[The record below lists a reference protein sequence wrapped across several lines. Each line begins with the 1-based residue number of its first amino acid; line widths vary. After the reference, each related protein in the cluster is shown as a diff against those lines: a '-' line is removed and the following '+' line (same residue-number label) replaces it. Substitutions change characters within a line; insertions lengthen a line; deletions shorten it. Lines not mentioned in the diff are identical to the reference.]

1 MEHLEVVEKWG
12 DSVDQAV
19 ELALRDMKLTKED
32 VDVEVL
38 EEPSKG
44 FLGIIGNTLAKVRVT
59 KKGAKVQ
66 EEAPKEEKDFQPV
79 EKKAPEKKE
88 VKVEEE
94 EPEEESRDE
103 QKQDRR
109 WKKNTNKKP
118 LSELIDTEDSLT
130 PDLAAEE
137 VDFHEQIKDLPPCEE
152 HIALDFLRDVIKEM
166 GLDLTMKAKAN
177 DTNVYIEL
185 EGPDCGTIIGRRGQ
199 TLDALQYLTS
209 LVVNKEHE
217 DYVKV
222 VIDAEDYRA
231 RREKTLEQ
239 LADKMAK
246 KAVKSHRSLKLDPMN
261 PYERKVIHATL
272 QSNPRVT
279 TRSEGQDPYR
289 RVVIEPKH

>member
-12 DSVDQAV
+12 DSIDQAV
-19 ELALRDMKLTKED
+19 DLALRDMKLTRED

-38 EEPSKG
+38 EEPTKG

-59 KKGAKVQ
+59 KKGAAKQ
-66 EEAPKEEKDFQPV
+66 EEKPKEEKSFQPV

-88 VKVEEE
+88 AAAEEQ
-94 EPEEESRDE
+94 EEESKEE

-130 PDLAAEE
+130 PEIAAEE
-137 VDFHEQIKDLPPCEE
+137 VDFQEQIKDLPPCEE
-152 HIALDFLRDVIKEM
+152 HIALDFLKDVIREM

-209 LVVNKEHE
+209 LVVNKEQE
-217 DYVKV
+217 DYITV
-222 VIDAEDYRA
+222 VIDAEDSWA
-231 RREKTLEQ
+231 SREKTLEQ
-239 LADKMAK
+239 LADKMAR
-246 KAVKSHRSLKLDPMN
+246 KAIKAHRSLKLDPMN

-279 TRSEGQDPYR
+279 TRSEGQGPYR

>member
-1 MEHLEVVEKWG
+1 MEHLDVVEKWG
-12 DSVDQAV
+12 DSIDQAV
-19 ELALRDMKLTKED
+19 ELALRDMKLTRDE
-32 VDVEVL
+32 VEIEVL
-38 EEPSKG
+38 EEPSRG

-59 KKGAKVQ
+59 RKGAEARR
-66 EEAPKEEKDFQPV
+66 EETPKEEKSFMPV

-88 VKVEEE
+88 NKEETE
-94 EPEEESRDE
+94 EQAQED
-103 QKQDRR
+103 KQERR

-118 LSELIDTEDSLT
+118 LSELIDTDESLT
-130 PDLAAEE
+130 PDVTSEE
-137 VDFHEQIKDLPPCEE
+137 VDFHEQIKELPPCEE
-152 HIALDFLRDVIKEM
+152 HAALDFLKDVIKEM
-166 GLDLTMKAKAN
+166 GLDLTMKAKA
-177 DTNVYIEL
+177 DETNVYVEL

-217 DYVKV
+217 DYIKV

>member
-1 MEHLEVVEKWG
+1 MEHLDVVEKWG
-12 DSVDQAV
+12 DSIDQAV
-19 ELALRDMKLTKED
+19 DLALRDMKLTRED

-38 EEPSKG
+38 EEPSRG

-59 KKGAKVQ
+59 RKGAAVQ
-66 EEAPKEEKDFQPV
+66 EEKPAKEEKGFQPA

-88 VKVEEE
+88 KKIQ
-94 EPEEESRDE
+94 PEEQVQEDKPE
-103 QKQDRR
+103 RR

-118 LSELIDTEDSLT
+118 LSDLIDSDESLT
-130 PDLAAEE
+130 PEITAEE
-137 VDFHEQIKDLPPCEE
+137 VDFHEQIKELPPVEE
-152 HIALDFLRDVIKEM
+152 HIALDFLKDVIKEM
-166 GLDLTMKAKAN
+166 GLELTMKARA
-177 DTNVYIEL
+177 DETNVYVEL

-209 LVVNKEHE
+209 LVVNKGHDE
-217 DYVKV
+217 YIKV

-246 KAVKSHRSLKLDPMN
+246 KAIKSHRSLKLDPMN

-272 QSNPRVT
+272 QSNPKVT

>member
-19 ELALRDMKLTKED
+19 DLALRDMKLTRED

-38 EEPSKG
+38 EEPTKG

-59 KKGAKVQ
+59 KKGAAVQ
-66 EEAPKEEKDFQPV
+66 KEEQKEEKSFQPV
-79 EKKAPEKKE
+79 EKKAPEKKKE
-88 VKVEEE
+88 VKEQEEE
-94 EPEEESRDE
+94 AKED

-118 LSELIDTEDSLT
+118 LSDLIDTDESLT
-130 PDLAAEE
+130 PDPTAEE
-137 VDFHEQIKDLPPCEE
+137 IDFQEQIKELPPCEE
-152 HIALDFLRDVIKEM
+152 HVALDFLKDVIKEM

-177 DTNVYIEL
+177 ENNVYIEL

-231 RREKTLEQ
+231 RREKTLQQ

-246 KAVKSHRSLKLDPMN
+246 KVIKSHRSLKLDPMN

-272 QSNPRVT
+272 QANPRVT

>member
-1 MEHLEVVEKWG
+1 MEQLDVVEKWG

-19 ELALRDMKLTKED
+19 DLALRDMKLSRED

-38 EEPSKG
+38 EEPSRG
-44 FLGIIGNTLAKVRVT
+44 FLGIVGQKLARVKVTR
-59 KKGAKVQ
+59 KGAVQ
-66 EEAPKEEKDFQPV
+66 EEKEVKETRSFEPAV
-79 EKKAPEKKE
+79 KKAPEKTEKT
-88 VKVEEE
+88 EEE
-94 EPEEESRDE
+94 TEEPRQE
-103 QKQDRR
+103 RR

-118 LSELIDTEDSLT
+118 LSELIDTEESLT
-130 PDLAAEE
+130 PEATLEDL
-137 VDFHEQIKDLPPCEE
+137 DFHKKMKELPSCED
-152 HIALDFLRDVIKEM
+152 HPALTFLKDVISDM
-166 GLDLTMKAKAN
+166 GLDLSLNAKAD

-185 EGPDCGTIIGRRGQ
+185 SGEDCGTIIGRRGQ

-217 DYVKV
+217 TYIKV
-222 VIDAEDYRA
+222 VIDAEDYRS

-246 KAVKSHRSLKLDPMN
+246 KAVRSHRSLKLDPMN

-272 QSNPRVT
+272 QANPRVT

-289 RVVIEPKH
+289 RVVIEPKR

>member
-1 MEHLEVVEKWG
+1 MEHLDVVEKWG
-12 DSVDQAV
+12 DSIDQAV
-19 ELALRDMKLTKED
+19 ELALRDMKLTRDE
-32 VDVEVL
+32 VEIEVL
-38 EEPSKG
+38 EEPSRG

-59 KKGAKVQ
+59 RKGAEARK
-66 EEAPKEEKDFQPV
+66 EETPKEEKSFMPV

-88 VKVEEE
+88 NKEETE
-94 EPEEESRDE
+94 EQAQED
-103 QKQDRR
+103 KQERR

-118 LSELIDTEDSLT
+118 LSELIDTDESLT
-130 PDLAAEE
+130 PDVTSEE
-137 VDFHEQIKDLPPCEE
+137 VDFHEQIKELPPCEE
-152 HIALDFLRDVIKEM
+152 HAALDFLRDVIKEM
-166 GLDLTMKAKAN
+166 GLDLTMKAKA
-177 DTNVYIEL
+177 DETNVYVEL

-217 DYVKV
+217 DYIKV

>member
-12 DSVDQAV
+12 DSIDQAV
-19 ELALRDMKLTKED
+19 ELALRDMKLTRED

-59 KKGAKVQ
+59 KKGAAKK
-66 EEAPKEEKDFQPV
+66 EEEHKEEKSFQPV

-88 VKVEEE
+88 EVEAQEEE
-94 EPEEESRDE
+94 NTEE

-130 PDLAAEE
+130 PDITTEE
-137 VDFHEQIKDLPPCEE
+137 VDFQEQIKDLPPCEE
-152 HIALDFLRDVIKEM
+152 HVALDFLKDVIKEM

-177 DTNVYIEL
+177 ETNVYIEL

-217 DYVKV
+217 DYIKV

-239 LADKMAK
+239 LADKMAR
-246 KAVKSHRSLKLDPMN
+246 KAIKSHRSLKLDPMN

>member
-19 ELALRDMKLTKED
+19 DLALRDMKLTRED

-38 EEPSKG
+38 EEPTKG

-59 KKGAKVQ
+59 KKGAAVQ
-66 EEAPKEEKDFQPV
+66 KEEQKEEKSFQPV
-79 EKKAPEKKE
+79 EKKAPEKKIE
-88 VKVEEE
+88 VKEQEEE
-94 EPEEESRDE
+94 AKED

-118 LSELIDTEDSLT
+118 LSDLIDTDESLT
-130 PDLAAEE
+130 PDPTAEE
-137 VDFHEQIKDLPPCEE
+137 IDFQEQIKELPPCEE
-152 HIALDFLRDVIKEM
+152 HVALDFLKDGIKEM

-177 DTNVYIEL
+177 ENNVYIEL

-231 RREKTLEQ
+231 RREKTLQQ

-246 KAVKSHRSLKLDPMN
+246 KAIKSHRSLKLDPMN

-272 QSNPRVT
+272 QANPRVT

>member
-1 MEHLEVVEKWG
+1 
-12 DSVDQAV
+12 
-19 ELALRDMKLTKED
+19 
-32 VDVEVL
+32 
-38 EEPSKG
+38 
-44 FLGIIGNTLAKVRVT
+44 
-59 KKGAKVQ
+59 
-66 EEAPKEEKDFQPV
+66 
-79 EKKAPEKKE
+79 
-88 VKVEEE
+88 
-94 EPEEESRDE
+94 
-103 QKQDRR
+103 
-109 WKKNTNKKP
+109 
-118 LSELIDTEDSLT
+118 
-130 PDLAAEE
+130 
-137 VDFHEQIKDLPPCEE
+137 
-152 HIALDFLRDVIKEM
+152 M

-217 DYVKV
+217 DYIKV

-239 LADKMAK
+239 LADKMAR
-246 KAVKSHRSLKLDPMN
+246 KAIKAHRSLKLDPMN

>member
-12 DSVDQAV
+12 DSIDQAV
-19 ELALRDMKLTKED
+19 DLALRDMKLTRDD

-38 EEPSKG
+38 EEPTKG

-59 KKGAKVQ
+59 KKGASVQ
-66 EEAPKEEKDFQPV
+66 EEHKEEKGFQPV

-88 VKVEEE
+88 VVEEE
-94 EPEEESRDE
+94 PKEDS
-103 QKQDRR
+103 KQERR

-118 LSELIDTEDSLT
+118 LSELIESDESLT
-130 PDLAAEE
+130 PDPTAEE
-137 VDFHEQIKDLPPCEE
+137 VDFHEQIKELPPCEE
-152 HIALDFLRDVIKEM
+152 HIALDFLKDVIREM

-177 DTNVYIEL
+177 ETNVYIEL

-239 LADKMAK
+239 LADKMAR
-246 KAVKSHRSLKLDPMN
+246 KAIKSHRSLKLDPMN

-289 RVVIEPKH
+289 RVVIEPKR

>member
-12 DSVDQAV
+12 DSIDQAV
-19 ELALRDMKLTKED
+19 DLALRDMKLTRDD

-38 EEPSKG
+38 EEPTKG

-59 KKGAKVQ
+59 KKGAAVQ
-66 EEAPKEEKDFQPV
+66 EEHKEEKGFQPV
-79 EKKAPEKKE
+79 EKKAPEKKAE
-88 VKVEEE
+88 LIEE
-94 EPEEESRDE
+94 EPKEDS
-103 QKQDRR
+103 KQERR

-118 LSELIDTEDSLT
+118 LSELIDTDESLT
-130 PDLAAEE
+130 PDPTAEE
-137 VDFHEQIKDLPPCEE
+137 VDFHEQIKELPPCEE
-152 HIALDFLRDVIKEM
+152 HIALDFLKDVIREM

-177 DTNVYIEL
+177 ETNVYIEL

-239 LADKMAK
+239 LADKMAR
-246 KAVKSHRSLKLDPMN
+246 KAIKSHRSLKLDPMN

-289 RVVIEPKH
+289 RVVIEPKR

>member
-1 MEHLEVVEKWG
+1 MEQLDVVEKWG

-19 ELALRDMKLTKED
+19 DLALRDMKLTRDD

-38 EEPSKG
+38 EEPSRG
-44 FLGIIGNTLAKVRVT
+44 FLGIVGQKLARVKVTR
-59 KKGAKVQ
+59 KGAAEK
-66 EEAPKEEKDFQPV
+66 EEVKEEKSFEPV
-79 EKKAPEKKE
+79 QKKAPAEIKKE
-88 VKVEEE
+88 EKEE
-94 EPEEESRDE
+94 EPRQE
-103 QKQDRR
+103 RR

-118 LSELIDTEDSLT
+118 LSDLIDTEESLT
-130 PDLAAEE
+130 PEATVEDL
-137 VDFHEQIKDLPPCEE
+137 DFHKHMKELPPCED
-152 HIALDFLRDVIKEM
+152 HPALTFLKDVVADM
-166 GLDLTMKAKAN
+166 GLDLKMDAKADDSN
-177 DTNVYIEL
+177 IYIEL
-185 EGPDCGTIIGRRGQ
+185 SGEDCGTIIGRRGQ
-199 TLDALQYLTS
+199 TLDAIQYLTS

-217 DYVKV
+217 NYVKV
-222 VIDAEDYRA
+222 VLDAEDYRS

-272 QSNPRVT
+272 QQNPRVT

>member
-1 MEHLEVVEKWG
+1 MEHLDVVEKWG
-12 DSVDQAV
+12 DSIDQAV
-19 ELALRDMKLTKED
+19 DLALRDLKLTRED

-59 KKGAKVQ
+59 RKGAAAQK
-66 EEAPKEEKDFQPV
+66 EEPKEDKGFQAV
-79 EKKAPEKKE
+79 EKKAAPEKETADEQVKE
-88 VKVEEE
+88 KT
-94 EPEEESRDE
+94 SDE

-118 LSELIDTEDSLT
+118 LSDLIDTEESLT
-130 PDLAAEE
+130 PDFTTEE
-137 VDFHEQIKDLPPCEE
+137 VDFHKQIKELPPCDE
-152 HIALDFLRDVIKEM
+152 HPALTFLQDVISEM
-166 GLDLTMKAKAN
+166 GLKLTMNAKADDN
-177 DTNVYIEL
+177 NVYIDL
-185 EGPDCGTIIGRRGQ
+185 EGEDCGTIIGRRGQ

-209 LVVNKEHE
+209 LVVNKDHE
-217 DYVKV
+217 EYIKV

-246 KAVKSHRSLKLDPMN
+246 KALKSHRSLKLDPMN

-272 QSNPRVT
+272 QSNPKVT

-289 RVVIEPKH
+289 RVVIEPKR

>member
-1 MEHLEVVEKWG
+1 MEQLDVVEKWG

-19 ELALRDMKLTKED
+19 DLALRDMKLTRDD

-38 EEPSKG
+38 EEPSRG
-44 FLGIIGNTLAKVRVT
+44 FLGIVGQKLARVKVTR
-59 KKGAKVQ
+59 KGAAEK
-66 EEAPKEEKDFQPV
+66 EEVKEEKSFEPV
-79 EKKAPEKKE
+79 QKKAPAEIKTEEK
-88 VKVEEE
+88 EE
-94 EPEEESRDE
+94 EPRQE
-103 QKQDRR
+103 RR

-118 LSELIDTEDSLT
+118 LSDLIDTEESLT
-130 PDLAAEE
+130 PEATVEDF
-137 VDFHEQIKDLPPCEE
+137 DFHKHMKELPPCED
-152 HIALDFLRDVIKEM
+152 HPALTFLKDVVADM
-166 GLDLTMKAKAN
+166 GLDLKMDAKADDSN
-177 DTNVYIEL
+177 IYIEL
-185 EGPDCGTIIGRRGQ
+185 SGEDCGTIIGRRGQ
-199 TLDALQYLTS
+199 TLDAIQYLTS

-217 DYVKV
+217 NYVKV
-222 VIDAEDYRA
+222 VLDAEDYRS

-272 QSNPRVT
+272 QQNPRVT

>member
-1 MEHLEVVEKWG
+1 MEHLDVVEKWG
-12 DSVDQAV
+12 DSIDQAV
-19 ELALRDMKLTKED
+19 DLALRDMKLTRED

-59 KKGAKVQ
+59 KKGTVI
-66 EEAPKEEKDFQPV
+66 EEKKPKEEKGFQPV
-79 EKKAPEKKE
+79 EKKAPVKKE
-88 VKVEEE
+88 EVKEEE
-94 EPEEESRDE
+94 EELIKDE

-118 LSELIDTEDSLT
+118 LSELIDTEESLT
-130 PDLAAEE
+130 PDVTAEE
-137 VDFHEQIKDLPPCEE
+137 VDFHEQIKELPPCEE
-152 HIALDFLRDVIKEM
+152 HVALDFLRDVIKEM
-166 GLDLTMKAKAN
+166 GLDLTMKAKA
-177 DTNVYIEL
+177 DETNVYIEL

-217 DYVKV
+217 DYIKV

-246 KAVKSHRSLKLDPMN
+246 KAIKSHRSLKLDPMN

>member
-1 MEHLEVVEKWG
+1 MEHLDVVEKWG
-12 DSVDQAV
+12 DSIDQAV
-19 ELALRDMKLTKED
+19 DLALRDMKLTRED

-59 KKGAKVQ
+59 RKGAAVK
-66 EEAPKEEKDFQPV
+66 EEKPKEERGFQPV
-79 EKKAPEKKE
+79 EKKAPEKKAAPQE
-88 VKVEEE
+88 KKEE
-94 EPEEESRDE
+94 EPLKED

-118 LSELIDTEDSLT
+118 LSELIDTEESLT
-130 PDLAAEE
+130 PDITAEE
-137 VDFHEQIKDLPPCEE
+137 VDFHEQIKELPPCEE
-152 HIALDFLRDVIKEM
+152 HVALDFLRDVIKEM

-177 DTNVYIEL
+177 ETNVYIEL

-217 DYVKV
+217 DYIKV

-246 KAVKSHRSLKLDPMN
+246 KAIKSHRSLKLDPMN

-272 QSNPRVT
+272 QSNPKVT

-289 RVVIEPKH
+289 RVVIEPKR

>member
-1 MEHLEVVEKWG
+1 MENLEVVEKWG
-12 DSVDQAV
+12 DSINQAV
-19 ELALRDMKLTKED
+19 DLALRDMKLTRDD

-38 EEPSKG
+38 EEPTKG

-59 KKGAKVQ
+59 KKGAAVQ
-66 EEAPKEEKDFQPV
+66 EEHKEEKGFQPV
-79 EKKAPEKKE
+79 EKKAPEKKAE
-88 VKVEEE
+88 VVEEE
-94 EPEEESRDE
+94 PKEDS
-103 QKQDRR
+103 KQERR

-118 LSELIDTEDSLT
+118 LSELIDTDESLT
-130 PDLAAEE
+130 PDPTAEE
-137 VDFHEQIKDLPPCEE
+137 VDFHEQIKELPPCEE
-152 HIALDFLRDVIKEM
+152 HIALDFLKDVIREM
-166 GLDLTMKAKAN
+166 GLDLTIKAKAN
-177 DTNVYIEL
+177 ETNVYIEL

-239 LADKMAK
+239 LADKMAR
-246 KAVKSHRSLKLDPMN
+246 KAIKSHRSLKLDPMN

-289 RVVIEPKH
+289 RVVIEPKR

>member
-12 DSVDQAV
+12 DSIDQAV
-19 ELALRDMKLTKED
+19 DLALRDMKLTRDD

-38 EEPSKG
+38 EEPTKG

-59 KKGAKVQ
+59 KKGAAVQ
-66 EEAPKEEKDFQPV
+66 EEHKEEKGFQPV
-79 EKKAPEKKE
+79 EKKAPEKKAE
-88 VKVEEE
+88 VVEEE
-94 EPEEESRDE
+94 PKEDS
-103 QKQDRR
+103 KQERR

-118 LSELIDTEDSLT
+118 LSELIDTDESLT
-130 PDLAAEE
+130 PDPTAEE
-137 VDFHEQIKDLPPCEE
+137 VDFHEQIKELPPCEE
-152 HIALDFLRDVIKEM
+152 HIALDFLKDVIREM

-177 DTNVYIEL
+177 ETNVYIEL

-239 LADKMAK
+239 LADKMAR
-246 KAVKSHRSLKLDPMN
+246 KAIKSHRSLKLDPMN

-289 RVVIEPKH
+289 RVVIEPKR

>member
-19 ELALRDMKLTKED
+19 DLALRDMKLTRED

-38 EEPSKG
+38 EEPTKG

-59 KKGAKVQ
+59 KKGAAVQ
-66 EEAPKEEKDFQPV
+66 KEEQKEEKSFQPV
-79 EKKAPEKKE
+79 EKKAPEKKKE
-88 VKVEEE
+88 VKEQEEE
-94 EPEEESRDE
+94 AKED

-118 LSELIDTEDSLT
+118 LSDLIDTDESLT
-130 PDLAAEE
+130 PDPTAEE
-137 VDFHEQIKDLPPCEE
+137 IDFQEQIKELPPCEE
-152 HIALDFLRDVIKEM
+152 HVALDFLKDVIKEM

-177 DTNVYIEL
+177 ENNVYIEL

-231 RREKTLEQ
+231 RREKTLQQ

-246 KAVKSHRSLKLDPMN
+246 KAIKSHRSLKLDPMN

-272 QSNPRVT
+272 QANPRVT